1 MHTFVVLV
9 IAVHKTIKQWLIVSG
24 QFYLFMLWWIMVF
37 FCILKWTKRRPVW
50 YWNCWVWPHS
60 LSKANQ
66 QIKNWHSTE
75 ITWSCCTQSKNYH
88 VFLCCFVC
96 ESFFFFKEPHCWW
109 VWNCNKRKGFLY
121 ALIKVL
127 CSLFRSSFWIMIMVY
142 EDKTVMRWTFWLIIL
157 RHLMLTAKIRNSGS
171 Y

>member
-37 FCILKWTKRRPVW
+37 FCVLKWTKRRPVW

-66 QIKNWHSTE
+66 QIKNKLTQQQHKVYLSLMCMCIVHS
-75 ITWSCCTQSKNYH
+75 ITVVHNPKIIMSSN
-88 VFLCCFVC
+88 V
-96 ESFFFFKEPHCWW
+96 
-109 VWNCNKRKGFLY
+109 
-121 ALIKVL
+121 VL
-127 CSLFRSSFWIMIMVY
+127 SVHLSSFL
-142 EDKTVMRWTFWLIIL
+142 KSLTVDGFEIASIQ
-157 RHLMLTAKIRNSGS
+157 
-171 Y
+171 

>member
-50 YWNCWVWPHS
+50 YWNSWVWPHS
-60 LSKANQ
+60 LSKPTN
-66 QIKNWHSTE
+66 K
-75 ITWSCCTQSKNYH
+75 SKIDTAQRLHDH
-88 VFLCCFVC
+88 VLHNPKIIMSFNVVC
-96 ESFFFFKEPHCWW
+96 ASFFFIKEPHCWW

-157 RHLMLTAKIRNSGS
+157 KAIDALNGIFSSKK
-171 Y
+171 